1 MTMHLPIITITTDFG
16 NRDYFVASMKGRI
29 LSICENA
36 ILVDVTHDVERQN
49 ILHAAV
55 ILGAISQDFPKGAV
69 HLAVVDPGVG
79 SSRKP
84 MILYAD
90 GNYYVGPDNGIFTC
104 VLNQSREWKAW
115 EITNTSLLS
124 SIVSTTFHGRDIF
137 APAAAYVARG
147 ESVEKFCEPLSE
159 VKRIVIPTPIH
170 FPRHIVSH
178 YLSSDHFGN
187 VLFDLT
193 LDEFIKWNMAN
204 APVRIRIRDNV
215 IEGIS
220 ATYSDVPSGW
230 PLAYFGSSGYL
241 EIAVRESS
249 AKEYF
254 QLASGDSVVLEI

>member
-1 MTMHLPIITITTDFG
+1 MHLPIITLTTDFG
-16 NRDYFVASMKGRI
+16 YRDYYVASMKGRI
-29 LSICENA
+29 LTICHDA
-36 ILVDVTHDVERQN
+36 RVVDVTHDVERQH

-55 ILGAISQDFPKGAV
+55 ILGAISQDFPKGTV

-79 SSRKP
+79 SSSRKP
-84 MILYAD
+84 IILSAD
-90 GNYYVGPDNGIFTC
+90 GNYYVGPDNGIFTS
-104 VLNQSREWKAW
+104 VLNQSREWRAW

-124 SIVSTTFHGRDIF
+124 SIISTTFHGRDIF
-137 APAAAYVARG
+137 APAAAYVAQG
-147 ESVEKFCEPLSE
+147 ESVENFCEPLSE
-159 VKRIVIPTPIH
+159 VNRILIPKPMH

-204 APVRIRIRDNV
+204 APVRIRIHDNV

-249 AKEYF
+249 AKDYF
-254 QLASGDSVVLEI
+254 QLSLGDSMVVEL